1 MATRIFVLLMAL
13 SLGGAFA
20 QDAFNGDWE
29 GVIGP
34 DGLNL
39 SVIVHFEA
47 GQDGLTG
54 TVDIPAQSAR
64 GLPLEMLETTDDAVV
79 FTIAETPGEPT
90 FEGELTDDDLITGT
104 FTQSGQSLPF
114 RLERRVAVP
123 EDPPVVEAF
132 LGSWVGVIGP
142 DTLAL
147 EVGVTFE
154 EVDGTFAGRIAIPI
168 QSFEG
173 LLGVRAATEQTINF
187 VIEGVPGDP
196 TFEATLAE
204 DQLQGTFTQRGASY
218 PFTLTRSDAPLSVPG
233 SRPQDPQPPLPY
245 REEEVTY
252 SNGDVTL
259 AGTLTLPEGNG
270 PFPAMLMITGSG
282 AQNRDEELAGHRP
295 FLVIA
300 DAVTRAGVAVLRVD
314 DRGVGGSGGDLSQ
327 ATYADLV
334 GDVEAGV
341 AFLKARPDVDPKRV
355 GLFGHSEG
363 GYLAPLAATQTDTAF
378 VIMMAGP
385 SVAGERVLEL
395 QNRLIFELA
404 DATQTD
410 VEAQVRFLRA
420 LKEVLER
427 SIYDKSAYDEA
438 GALVETRVAEQFA
451 SLPEDE
457 RPDEA
462 TQAQAVAAQQENI
475 VSPYFRS
482 FFLYDPQPA
491 LRQLDKPVLAF
502 YGNLDVQVPPVQSVG
517 PLRAALRS
525 AGNDDVTIQV
535 FDGLNHLMQ
544 PAVRGGLEEYSQIE
558 TTVAPEVL
566 SLVTEWLTERVVS
579 DAP

>member
-1 MATRIFVLLMAL
+1 MFTRFVLLMAL
-13 SLGGAFA
+13 SLGAAFA

-34 DGLNL
+34 DDLNL

-47 GQDGLTG
+47 GPDGLRG
-54 TVDIPAQSAR
+54 TVDLPTQGSR
-64 GLPLEMLETTDDAVV
+64 GLVLDVQASADAATFVIEGV
-79 FTIAETPGEPT
+79 PGDPT

-104 FTQSGQSLPF
+104 FTQGGQSLPF
-114 RLERRVAVP
+114 RLERRVDVP
-123 EDPPVVEAF
+123 EAPPVVEAF
-132 LGSWVGVIGP
+132 LGSWQGVIGP
-142 DTLAL
+142 DSLDLT
-147 EVGVTFE
+147 VGVTFA
-154 EVDGTFAGRIAIPI
+154 EVDGAFAGRITIPA

-173 LLGVRAATEQTINF
+173 LLSVRAATEQTINF
-187 VIEGVPGDP
+187 VIEGVPGNP

-204 DQLQGTFTQRGASY
+204 DQLQGTFTQSGASF
-218 PFTLTRSDAPLSVPG
+218 PFTLARSDAPLSVSG

-259 AGTLTLPEGNG
+259 AGTLTLPAGGE

-314 DRGVGGSGGDLSQ
+314 DRGVGGSSGDLSQ
-327 ATYADLV
+327 ATYDDLV

-341 AFLKARPDVDPKRV
+341 AFLKARPEVDANRV

-363 GYLAPLAATQTDTAF
+363 AYLAPLAATQTDIAF

-385 SVAGERVLEL
+385 SVEGERVLEL

-404 DATQTD
+404 DATQAD

-420 LKEVLER
+420 LKDVLAR
-427 SIYDKSAYDEA
+427 SAYDEA
-438 GALVETRVAEQFA
+438 ATLVETRVTEQFA

-462 TQAQAVAAQQENI
+462 TQAEIVAAQQDNI
-475 VSPYFRS
+475 VSPNFRS

-517 PLRAALRS
+517 PLRSALRA
-525 AGNDDVTIQV
+525 AGNDDATIEV

-544 PAVRGGLEEYSQIE
+544 PAIRGGLEEYSQIE

-566 SLVTEWLTERVVS
+566 SLIAQWLTERVVS

>member
-1 MATRIFVLLMAL
+1 MVTRIFVLLTTL
-13 SLGGAFA
+13 SLGTAFA

-34 DGLNL
+34 DSLNL

-47 GQDGLTG
+47 GPDGLTG
-54 TVDIPAQSAR
+54 TVDLPTQGSR
-64 GLPLEMLETTDDAVV
+64 GLALDVRASADTAT
-79 FTIAETPGEPT
+79 FTIEGVPGDPA
-90 FEGELTDDDLITGT
+90 FEGELTDDDLILGT

-123 EDPPVVEAF
+123 EAPPVVEAF
-132 LGSWVGVIGP
+132 LGSWQGVIGP

-154 EVDGTFAGRIAIPI
+154 EVDGTFAGRITIPA

-204 DQLQGTFTQRGASY
+204 DQLQGTFTQGESSY
-218 PFTLTRSDAPLSVPG
+218 PFTLTRSDAPLAVSI
-233 SRPQDPQPPLPY
+233 SRSQDPQPPLPY

-259 AGTLTLPEGNG
+259 AGTLTLPAGDG

-341 AFLKARPDVDPKRV
+341 SFLKARPDVDPKRV

-378 VIMMAGP
+378 VILMAGP
-385 SVAGERVLEL
+385 SVDGERVLEL
-395 QNRLIFELA
+395 QNRLLLELA
-404 DATQTD
+404 DATQAD

-427 SIYDKSAYDEA
+427 EAYDEA
-438 GALVETRVAEQFA
+438 AALVETRVTEQFA

-457 RPDEA
+457 RPDEV

-558 TTVAPEVL
+558 TTIAPEVL

>member
-1 MATRIFVLLMAL
+1 MVTRFVLLTAL
-13 SLGGAFA
+13 SLGAAFA

-29 GVIGP
+29 GVVGP
-34 DGLNL
+34 DSLNL

-54 TVDIPAQSAR
+54 TADIPAQSAR
-64 GLPLEMLETTDDAVV
+64 GLPLEILETTDDAVV

-104 FTQSGQSLPF
+104 FTQGGQSLPF
-114 RLERRVAVP
+114 RLERRVDVP
-123 EDPPVVEAF
+123 EAPPVVEAF
-132 LGSWVGVIGP
+132 LGSWQGVIGP
-142 DTLAL
+142 DSLDL
-147 EVGVTFE
+147 MVGVTFE
-154 EVDGTFAGRIAIPI
+154 EVDGAFVGRITIPT

-187 VIEGVPGDP
+187 VIEGVPGNP

-204 DQLQGTFTQRGASY
+204 DQLQGTFTQSGASY
-218 PFTLTRSDAPLSVPG
+218 PFSLTRSDAPLAVSI
-233 SRPQDPQPPLPY
+233 SRPQDPQPPFPY

-259 AGTLTLPEGNG
+259 AGTLTLPEGDG

-314 DRGVGGSGGDLSQ
+314 DRGVGGSSGDLSQ
-327 ATYADLV
+327 ATYDDLV

-341 AFLKARPDVDPKRV
+341 AFLKARPEVDANRV

-363 GYLAPLAATQTDTAF
+363 GYLAPLAATRADVAF

-385 SVAGERVLEL
+385 SVDGERVLEL
-395 QNRLIFELA
+395 QNRLLLELA
-404 DATQTD
+404 DAPQTD
-410 VEAQVRFLRA
+410 VEAQVRFLRT

-427 SIYDKSAYDEA
+427 SIYDESAYDEA
-438 GALVETRVAEQFA
+438 AALVETRVAEQFA

-462 TQAQAVAAQQENI
+462 TQAQAVIAQQENI

-566 SLVTEWLTERVVS
+566 SLITEWLTERVVS
-579 DAP
+579 NAP

>member
-1 MATRIFVLLMAL
+1 MVTRIFVLLTAL
-13 SLGGAFA
+13 SLGTAFA

-34 DGLNL
+34 DSLNL
-39 SVIVHFEA
+39 SVIVHFET
-47 GQDGLTG
+47 GQEGLTG

-64 GLPLEMLETTDDAVV
+64 GLPLEMVETTDDAVV

-104 FTQSGQSLPF
+104 FTQGGQSLPF

-154 EVDGTFAGRIAIPI
+154 EVDGAFAGRITIPI

-204 DQLQGTFTQRGASY
+204 DQLQGTFTQGGSSY
-218 PFTLTRSDAPLSVPG
+218 PFTLTRSDAPLSMSI
-233 SRPQDPQPPLPY
+233 SRPQDPQPPFLY

-259 AGTLTLPEGNG
+259 AGTLTLPEGDG

-327 ATYADLV
+327 ATYVDLV

-341 AFLKARPDVDPKRV
+341 SFLKARPDVDANRV

-363 GYLAPLAATQTDTAF
+363 GYLAPLAATQADVAF

-385 SVAGERVLEL
+385 SVDGERVLEL

-404 DATQTD
+404 DASQTD

-420 LKEVLER
+420 LKEVLKRE
-427 SIYDKSAYDEA
+427 AYDEA
-438 GALVETRVAEQFA
+438 AALVETRVAEQFA